1 MLRLTRIALLCST
14 AALVAVTLVAVA
26 PGASSQTA
34 TVKVAFLQGEQ
45 VVYVTRSGSTLRQ
58 AVAALLAG
66 PSAAERRR
74 EVTSAVPAGTP
85 LRAVSSTGGVAT
97 IDLGEKFAAGTNT
110 ASLSARVTQ
119 LVLTATSISGVR
131 SVRLLVKGATPL
143 GLFPGFVTARPITA
157 KFARAP
163 DVAPPGQPAPEP
175 TTDPTTAIR
184 NLQQRLADLSF
195 LPADAVDGKAGEQT
209 RFAVMAFQKWQ
220 GLARDG
226 VAGPATLAA
235 LAGASRPTPRTS
247 GSGRRFEVLLDRQ
260 LVLYIENG
268 AVVRTL
274 HVSSGAPGF
283 ETPTG
288 RFSVFRKETNSWSV
302 PYKVWLPWASYF
314 VGGVAFHE
322 SPDVPA
328 QPASHGCVRVPRYD
342 AKWLYDNAPNGT
354 VVTVLG
360 SSR

>member
-1 MLRLTRIALLCST
+1 MPRLLRTILLPALLATILVAT
-14 AALVAVTLVAVA
+14 AA
-26 PGASSQTA
+26 GGSSSRSA

-45 VVYVTRSGSTLRQ
+45 IVTVPRNGSTLRQ
-58 AVAALLAG
+58 AITALLAG
-66 PSAAERRR
+66 PSAAEQRR
-74 EVTSAVPAGTP
+74 EIASAVPPGTP
-85 LRAVSSTGGVAT
+85 LRAVSVTAGVAT
-97 IDLGEKFAAGTNT
+97 IDLGEKFAGGTNT

-119 LVLTATSISGVR
+119 LVLTATSVSGVKA
-131 SVRLLVKGATPL
+131 VRLLVKGATPL
-143 GLFPGFVTARPITA
+143 GLFPGYVTSRPLTE
-157 KFARAP
+157 KNTRRP
-163 DVAPPGQPAPEP
+163 NVPPPGEPAPEP
-175 TTDPTTAIR
+175 TTDPTAAVR
-184 NLQQRLADLSF
+184 ALQQRLADLSF
-195 LPADAVDGKAGEQT
+195 LPGDAVDGKAGEQT
-209 RFAVMAFQKWQ
+209 RFAVLAFQKWQ
-220 GLARDG
+220 GLTRDG
-226 VAGPATLAA
+226 TAGPATLEALGAA
-235 LAGASRPTPRTS
+235 TRPTPRTS

-260 LVLYIENG
+260 LVLSIENG
-268 AVVRTL
+268 TVVRTI

-342 AKWLYDNAPNGT
+342 AKWLYERAPNGT
-354 VVTVLG
+354 AVTVLG